1 MNKLGKTLGVAFAV
15 LALVVAAVITFTIGW
30 RPFIGP
36 RTRPLTARK
45 FQSTPERLGDAEQ
58 LTGQFRG
65 WREHRQRLRGDNV

>member
-45 FQSTPERLGDAEQ
+45 FQSTPERFSPRQVLGPECD
-58 LTGQFRG
+58 
-65 WREHRQRLRGDNV
+65 